1 MKIISDSGLDRDDLL
16 LVCRRGDNTDL
27 QEVTETRCLRLL
39 KPGEPGPRPG
49 SPKRT
54 RLPDTKSTARRHVP
68 ADSPCGDCGVDTKK
82 RYLEILEFTHF
93 VEFFSFNRI
102 AENHKEKEL
111 VRKVT
116 VVVALDLGCGNT
128 KNSEYESK

>member
-1 MKIISDSGLDRDDLL
+1 MQGKGGGS
-16 LVCRRGDNTDL
+16 VWEYNTRR
-27 QEVTETRCLRLL
+27 
-39 KPGEPGPRPG
+39 
-49 SPKRT
+49 
-54 RLPDTKSTARRHVP
+54 
-68 ADSPCGDCGVDTKK
+68 DCGRTTQKGYV
-82 RYLEILEFTHF
+82 EILEFTHF
-93 VEFFSFNRI
+93 VELFSFNRI

>member
-1 MKIISDSGLDRDDLL
+1 MPLITDSTL
-16 LVCRRGDNTDL
+16 CY
-27 QEVTETRCLRLL
+27 EVTLYGLYHF
-39 KPGEPGPRPG
+39 
-49 SPKRT
+49 
-54 RLPDTKSTARRHVP
+54 DA
-68 ADSPCGDCGVDTKK
+68 CGDCGRTTQKGYV
-82 RYLEILEFTHF
+82 EIFEFTHF
-93 VEFFSFNRI
+93 AEFFSFNRI

>member
-1 MKIISDSGLDRDDLL
+1 MCKAVQGFKNRTLSIYLS
-16 LVCRRGDNTDL
+16 RR
-27 QEVTETRCLRLL
+27 
-39 KPGEPGPRPG
+39 
-49 SPKRT
+49 
-54 RLPDTKSTARRHVP
+54 
-68 ADSPCGDCGVDTKK
+68 DCGRTTQKGYV
-82 RYLEILEFTHF
+82 EILEFTHF